1 MRHLRTFALGTA
13 VVLGAT
19 APLFADAVGPDTDP
33 VDITAGKLAGY
44 YKGTLTVGSQAAKEV
59 KGKLTSSAP
68 NSAVLTLGWNELTL
82 TRKIANGENHLVG
95 NKGFLGSLGQTKSKI
110 DLKVVDWLT
119 LEGTIVD
126 QGTSSS
132 KTTKVRLVRTPNPP
146 RTAAELEEF
155 DAGPPAEV
163 QALFDQ
169 IPKAYEKYF
178 PYMWW
183 RFGPVFYRGRLD
195 KSARLMI
202 IGSDPGPTECLPYV
216 RRGFIGD
223 SGQRVQ
229 GLLTKIGLTKSYVT
243 MNSFAYALFP
253 SASNE
258 GKGEEVNNDPEIVA
272 WRNKVYSAAVGPN
285 LQAIVIFGFQG
296 KRAYDLWTNKPN
308 VPMLY
313 LPHPSRFDGEPD
325 SNLIPRWRDAVTRL
339 RKIVTPDDANLA
351 KAPNYGEEF
360 TELDFSP
367 IPRRDLPKGA
377 TINGE
382 FVKTPDHVGDD
393 SWTRIVPIHN
403 IASRPKPDN
412 GKDLI
417 VTAPDGTKT
426 RVRATPNT
434 SGKQSDP
441 PTWTSTPF

>member
-1 MRHLRTFALGTA
+1 MRW
-13 VVLGAT
+13 
-19 APLFADAVGPDTDP
+19 
-33 VDITAGKLAGY
+33 K
-44 YKGTLTVGSQAAKEV
+44 
-59 KGKLTSSAP
+59 
-68 NSAVLTLGWNELTL
+68 
-82 TRKIANGENHLVG
+82 
-95 NKGFLGSLGQTKSKI
+95 
-110 DLKVVDWLT
+110 
-119 LEGTIVD
+119 
-126 QGTSSS
+126 
-132 KTTKVRLVRTPNPP
+132 
-146 RTAAELEEF
+146 
-155 DAGPPAEV
+155 
-163 QALFDQ
+163 
-169 IPKAYEKYF
+169 
-178 PYMWW
+178 
-183 RFGPVFYRGRLD
+183 FGPVFYRGRLD

-229 GLLTKIGLTKSYVT
+229 GLLTKIGLTKSYLS

-253 SASNE
+253 SASNA
-258 GKGEEVNNDPEIVA
+258 GKGDEVNSDTEIVA

-296 KRAYDLWTNKPN
+296 KKAYELWTGKPK
-308 VPMLY
+308 VPMFY

-325 SNLIPRWRDAVTRL
+325 SNLLPAWKNAVTKL
-339 RKIVTPDDANLA
+339 RTIVTPDDAALA
-351 KAPNYGEEF
+351 AKPNYGEEF

-377 TINGE
+377 TINGV
-382 FVKTPDHVGDD
+382 FVPTPDYIGDD

-417 VTAPDGTKT
+417 VTSPDMTKT
-426 RVRATPNT
+426 RIRATPNP

-441 PTWTSTPF
+441 PTFTSTPF